1 DVAVIVPGLHTGHV
15 RLDDGDPGLD
25 QPPGQEQ
32 RLTVRVPAVSVAD
45 RRWLLRQV
53 ERVGHLAG
61 RQDRER
67 PLVLLSHRRAVGER
81 GAAGPVDFV
90 EKGMPALHP
99 ARAVGRLNRFHLE
112 PRLVRVVLDVPR
124 VVPGT
129 EKTRVLPGPDERAF
143 HQESRKRDPSRDAVR
158 SRTKVVQAG
167 RVTWPVVSRGD
178 LVEDPPGDRYAG
190 QYLVGGEQVVVL
202 AMRQRT
208 DEGAA

>member
-1 DVAVIVPGLHTGHV
+1 
-15 RLDDGDPGLD
+15 
-25 QPPGQEQ
+25 
-32 RLTVRVPAVSVAD
+32 
-45 RRWLLRQV
+45 
-53 ERVGHLAG
+53 
-61 RQDRER
+61 
-67 PLVLLSHRRAVGER
+67 
-81 GAAGPVDFV
+81 

-178 LVEDPPGDRYAG
+178 LVEDPPGDRHAG

-208 DEGAA
+208 DEGAAIHPGRELRQVLTNLDARDRRRDRLELPANLGRC